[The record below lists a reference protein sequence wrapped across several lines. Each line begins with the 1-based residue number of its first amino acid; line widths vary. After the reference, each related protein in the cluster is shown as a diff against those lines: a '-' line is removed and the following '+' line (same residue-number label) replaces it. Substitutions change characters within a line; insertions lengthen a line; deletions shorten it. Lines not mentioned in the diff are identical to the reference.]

1 MVLDGLRERKERE
14 RDFEESGE
22 RVNTDR
28 LWGEKELYLISFFFC
43 LFIDWYL
50 EYQNWRSYFEI
61 QACRTSFFNEGHI
74 K

>member
-1 MVLDGLRERKERE
+1 MRVDLINGLRWVEREKRERE

-50 EYQNWRSYFEI
+50 EY
-61 QACRTSFFNEGHI
+61 
-74 K
+74 

>member
-1 MVLDGLRERKERE
+1 MRVDLINGLRWVEREKRERSRE

-50 EYQNWRSYFEI
+50 EY
-61 QACRTSFFNEGHI
+61 
-74 K
+74 